1 MFVGILLVVAIFQTL
16 CRIWVQRRARNWP
29 AVPGKFKQ
37 GAVVR
42 VVRGRYNDKVVYSVC
57 IDYDYSAGES
67 SKASTVAL
75 TYGNFPPV
83 KEQRHSSSALKNR
96 SVSIRVAPDKPATSY
111 ILDEDVAFSPRESTA
126 FVFRLR
132 QSDPAKSRFLTRKS

>member
-1 MFVGILLVVAIFQTL
+1 MALSLPDPLGLLCAVFVGILLVVAIFQTL
-16 CRIWVQRRARNWP
+16 RRIWVQRRARNWP

-37 GAVVR
+37 GEVVR

-67 SKASTVAL
+67 SEGVYSC
-75 TYGNFPPV
+75 TYIREFPTR
-83 KEQRHSSSALKNR
+83 EGAETFLKRLENR

-111 ILDEDVAFSPRESTA
+111 ILDEDVA
-126 FVFRLR
+126 
-132 QSDPAKSRFLTRKS
+132 